1 MATYTFAPRGHSDF
15 VDQMGQMAGKETG
28 DWMHI
33 RALAQSLA
41 CTVFAC
47 FHIQNHEKT
56 KKKQVLK
63 SPAIHQLQIP

>member
-15 VDQMGQMAGKETG
+15 VDQMAGKETG

-41 CTVFAC
+41 CTVVFAC

-63 SPAIHQLQIP
+63 SPTIHQLQIP